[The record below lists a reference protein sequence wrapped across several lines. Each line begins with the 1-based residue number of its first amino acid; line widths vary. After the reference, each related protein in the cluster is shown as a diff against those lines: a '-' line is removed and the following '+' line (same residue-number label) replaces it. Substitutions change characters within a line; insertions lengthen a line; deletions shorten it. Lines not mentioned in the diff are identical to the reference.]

1 MEPQAVDRIDQ
12 TKKETLCERAGPTTL
27 KRICWTRRREI
38 ERVILRGGLRVRKKA
53 KYEIVIYRL
62 FTLGGTPRVLVLN
75 FFLGLKT
82 KLGLASRRSRLPRV
96 INQSQCHVSSG
107 SCGSSTRFRPSRPLL
122 LKVLTLLRELDELR
136 LQLLED
142 PPRGGLSREC
152 V

>member
-1 MEPQAVDRIDQ
+1 MLDAAQRDREGD
-12 TKKETLCERAGPTTL
+12 TP
-27 KRICWTRRREI
+27 RRSTNS
-38 ERVILRGGLRVRKKA
+38 
-53 KYEIVIYRL
+53 YNIYRL